1 MANPNDFLY
10 TVPEGTGSLS
20 YQGSCYSDGEIVRV
34 KFSDKGCFFK
44 TVVTEE
50 LDTKCFPEYCEGSEG
65 YPTDGYRVPVT
76 VLAGGVVSIEAV
88 PSIEGCKPPNTVCFH
103 YCAPCLYVEYNADP
117 IYDAADPNA
126 ANGAGADPNPT
137 CRDLIK
143 NGVSVKTIHMAN
155 PSDVD
160 VTVMLSYYC

>member
-1 MANPNDFLY
+1 MGSPYDMKY
-10 TVPEGTGSLS
+10 TVPTGTGEFC
-20 YQGSCYSDGEIVRV
+20 YRGKKYSDGDVVSMKRED
-34 KFSDKGCFFK
+34 FLACQK
-44 TVVTEE
+44 TQMPEE

-76 VLAGGVVSIEAV
+76 VLAGGVVAIEAV

-103 YCAPCLYVEYNADP
+103 YCAPCLYVEYDADP

-137 CRDLIK
+137 CRNLIK

-155 PSDVD
+155 PSDVNIT
-160 VTVMLSYYC
+160 VTLSYYC